1 MKWTNKHNQSSWGP
15 AMKTVEKY
23 QELKEQHAA
32 NTIEIN
38 KRQGILIRVM
48 EELEEEF
55 KVSTVDE
62 AKKLLNKIENENKKA
77 QSEIDTLL
85 IDFQERWGDKI
96 NG

>member
-1 MKWTNKHNQSSWGP
+1 
-15 AMKTVEKY
+15 MKTVEKY

-32 NTIEIN
+32 ITIEIN

-55 KVSTVDE
+55 KVSTLDE
-62 AKKLLNKIENENKKA
+62 AKKLLNKIENENKRA

>member
-1 MKWTNKHNQSSWGP
+1 
-15 AMKTVEKY
+15 MKTVENY
-23 QELKEQHAA
+23 QELKEQPAA
-32 NTIEIN
+32 ITIEIN

-55 KVSTVDE
+55 KVSTLDE

>member
-1 MKWTNKHNQSSWGP
+1 
-15 AMKTVEKY
+15 MKTVEKY

-32 NTIEIN
+32 ITIEIN

-55 KVSTVDE
+55 KVSTLDE

-77 QSEIDTLL
+77 TGEATYRGPIRAPLAGSPAFVFVFVL
-85 IDFQERWGDKI
+85 ILCLI
-96 NG
+96 

>member
-1 MKWTNKHNQSSWGP
+1 
-15 AMKTVEKY
+15 MKTVEKY

-32 NTIEIN
+32 ITIEIN

-55 KVSTVDE
+55 KVSTLDE

-77 QSEIDTLL
+77 QSVIDKLL

>member
-1 MKWTNKHNQSSWGP
+1 
-15 AMKTVEKY
+15 MKTVEKY

-32 NTIEIN
+32 ITIEIN

-55 KVSTVDE
+55 KVSTLDE
-62 AKKLLNKIENENKKA
+62 AKKLLKKIENENKKA

>member
-1 MKWTNKHNQSSWGP
+1 
-15 AMKTVEKY
+15 MKTVEKY

-32 NTIEIN
+32 ITIEIN

-55 KVSTVDE
+55 KVSTLDE

>member
-1 MKWTNKHNQSSWGP
+1 M
-15 AMKTVEKY
+15 
-23 QELKEQHAA
+23 
-32 NTIEIN
+32 
-38 KRQGILIRVM
+38 M

-55 KVSTVDE
+55 KVSTLDE

>member
-1 MKWTNKHNQSSWGP
+1 
-15 AMKTVEKY
+15 MKTVEKY

-32 NTIEIN
+32 ITIEIN

-55 KVSTVDE
+55 KVSTLDE

-85 IDFQERWGDKI
+85 IDFQERWGDKFK
-96 NG
+96 G